1 MDRGR
6 VIDLSGAEIRG
17 DLEGR
22 NPLIFLPRQ
31 PAAAPLVALDIGGA
45 LLCPPT
51 SFSVLIPPW
60 LLTVRAWL
68 LIAAAGTLIKL
79 VYTASC
85 GGDGA
90 ELRFAKFER
99 RRLDDCFRFIRAEGL
114 LRCNGASLPGPLSHP
129 LPLKSHFVSRSRQ
142 PLYSLVAC

>member
-1 MDRGR
+1 MATYGTWR
-6 VIDLSGAEIRG
+6 
-17 DLEGR
+17 
-22 NPLIFLPRQ
+22 
-31 PAAAPLVALDIGGA
+31 
-45 LLCPPT
+45 
-51 SFSVLIPPW
+51 
-60 LLTVRAWL
+60 

-129 LPLKSHFVSRSRQ
+129 LPLKSRFVPRSRQ
-142 PLYSLVAC
+142 RLYSLVTC